1 MKDFNK
7 AKQEYLDT
15 PVPEELAEHVEAGI
29 RQGRKNYRKNHRR
42 VWRSVGSV
50 AACFAVLV
58 GALNLSP
65 TVAAAAAD
73 VPVLG
78 GLFQVLTV
86 RSYETVKGGIDYDV
100 AVPEV
105 EAGGELAKRV
115 NAEIQER
122 VDAHLAQAQQDWEDY
137 KDAFFATGGTQEEW
151 GDREMNVIVDYE
163 IKSQTDNTVSF
174 VVDFG
179 EGWVS
184 AQQQRFCYNLDLEN
198 DRDITLADLLGEDWV
213 NICNRSIQSQI
224 DESRDE
230 DGFSFFFPPEQ
241 GGFTTVDETTAFYI
255 NADGVPVVVFPEY
268 SIAAGAAGIPEFA
281 ITQ

>member
-86 RSYETVKGGIDYDV
+86 RSYETVKDGIDYDV

-179 EGWVS
+179 EGWVR

-230 DGFSFFFPPEQ
+230 DGFSYFFPPEQ